1 MKRFLATFLLLAT
14 TALADIKISD
24 FQVREGNVP
33 GLREVNV
40 RITLTNP
47 GQVTQRGPIEI
58 ILLGRRRGGE
68 WSELQSWTLS
78 SLPSGYRAVRDY
90 FSRIERDYELK
101 AQVLAPNGLS
111 DERVW
116 P

>member
-1 MKRFLATFLLLAT
+1 MKRFLATFLLLSAT
-14 TALADIKISD
+14 AMADIKISD
-24 FQVREGNVP
+24 FQVRQGNVP
-33 GLREVNV
+33 GLREVNI
-40 RITLTNP
+40 RINVTNP
-47 GQVTQRGPIEI
+47 GPVTQQGPIEI

-68 WSELQSWTLS
+68 WSELQSWTVS
-78 SLPSGYRAVRDY
+78 RLPSGYQVARDY
-90 FSRIERDYELK
+90 FSRIEHDYELK